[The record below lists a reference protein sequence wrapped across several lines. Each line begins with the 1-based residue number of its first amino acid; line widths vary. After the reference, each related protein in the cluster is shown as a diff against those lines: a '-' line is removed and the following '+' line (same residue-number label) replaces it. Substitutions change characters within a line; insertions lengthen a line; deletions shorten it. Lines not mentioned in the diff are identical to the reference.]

1 MVISLKI
8 LYKAKKKNLSG
19 WKLLHVTVLKYFYF
33 ANIPMHIPKKLFL
46 FCKNY

>member
-8 LYKAKKKNLSG
+8 FYNAKNLYG
-19 WKLLHVTVLKYFYF
+19 WKLLHVTVFKYFYF
-33 ANIPMHIPKKLFL
+33 SNIPMHIPKKLFL